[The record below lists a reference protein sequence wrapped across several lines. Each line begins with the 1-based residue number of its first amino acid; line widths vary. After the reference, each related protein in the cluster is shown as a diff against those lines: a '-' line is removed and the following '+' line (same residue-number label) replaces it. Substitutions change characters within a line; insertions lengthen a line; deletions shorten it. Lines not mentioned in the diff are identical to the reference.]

1 MQAKSILTNL
11 ICAAL
16 AIAGYFSGIQALL
29 MAGLFGLSGALTNHL
44 AVHML
49 FERVPL
55 LYGSGVI
62 QLRFEAFKSAVKNL
76 IMNEFFSKEQLENFF
91 QQESARIELAPL
103 IEQSDVS
110 PAFEAL
116 KASVMKSSFGPMLGM
131 LGGEKALEGLKEPFE
146 KELRAALVGM
156 VEEDMFRQRLDAYL
170 HEAYVGEDIHVML
183 EEMIQARLDSLTP
196 DMVKDMVATLI
207 REHLGWLV
215 VWGGFFGGLIG
226 LVGAILL

>member
-1 MQAKSILTNL
+1 MNLKSFITNL
-11 ICAAL
+11 ICATL
-16 AIAGYFSGIQALL
+16 AIIGYFGGIQALL

-76 IMNEFFSKEQLENFF
+76 IMNEFFSKEQLEKFF
-91 QQESARIELAPL
+91 EKESARIELAPL
-103 IEQSDVS
+103 VEQSDVS

-116 KASVMKSSFGPMLGM
+116 KSSVMKSSFGPMLGM
-131 LGGEKALEGLKEPFE
+131 FGGESALESLKEPFE
-146 KELRAALVGM
+146 KELRAALVEM
-156 VEEDMFRQRLDAYL
+156 VQGDLFRQKLNLYL

-183 EEMIQARLDSLTP
+183 SEMIQSRLDDLTP
-196 DMVKDMVATLI
+196 LMVKKMVETLI
-207 REHLGWLV
+207 KEHLGWLV

-226 LVGAILL
+226 LVGTMIL

>member
-1 MQAKSILTNL
+1 MQAKSFLTNF

-16 AIAGYFSGIQALL
+16 ALLGYFGGIQALL

-62 QLRFEAFKSAVKNL
+62 QLRFEAFKNAVKSL
-76 IMNEFFSKEQLENFF
+76 IMDEFFSKEQLEKFF
-91 QQESARIELAPL
+91 EQESSKIELSPL

-116 KASVMKSSFGPMLGM
+116 KTSVMKSSFGPMLGM
-131 LGGEKALEGLKEPFE
+131 FGGEKALEGLKEPFE
-146 KELRAALVGM
+146 NELKTALVAM
-156 VEEDMFRQRLDAYL
+156 VQDETFRHRLDSYL

-183 EEMIQARLDSLTP
+183 EEMIQTRLDDLTP
-196 DMVKDMVATLI
+196 NMVKEMVATLI

-226 LVGAILL
+226 LVGTVLL

>member
-1 MQAKSILTNL
+1 MQVKSFLTNL
-11 ICAAL
+11 ICAVL
-16 AIAGYFSGIQALL
+16 AAIGYLSGIQALL

-62 QLRFEAFKSAVKNL
+62 QLRFEAFKNAVKNL
-76 IMNEFFSKEQLENFF
+76 IMEEFFSKEQLEKFF
-91 QQESARIELAPL
+91 ERESARIELAPL
-103 IEQSDVS
+103 VEQSDVA

-116 KASVMKSSFGPMLGM
+116 KSSVMKSSFGPMLGM
-131 LGGEKALEGLKEPFE
+131 FGGEKALEGLKEPFE
-146 KELRAALVGM
+146 NELRGALIDM
-156 VEEDMFRQRLDAYL
+156 VQNDLFRQRLDEYL

-183 EEMIQARLDSLTP
+183 DEMIQSRLDDLTP
-196 DMVKDMVATLI
+196 VMVKEMVETLI

-226 LVGAILL
+226 LVGTILL

>member
-1 MQAKSILTNL
+1 MNLKSLLTNL

-16 AIAGYFSGIQALL
+16 AVVGYYAGIQALL

-76 IMNEFFSKEQLENFF
+76 IMDEFFSKVQLEKFF
-91 QQESARIELAPL
+91 EKESARIELAPL
-103 IEQSDVS
+103 VEQSDVA

-116 KASVMKSSFGPMLGM
+116 KISVMKSSFGPMLGM
-131 LGGEKALEGLKEPFE
+131 FGGEKALEGLKEPFE

-156 VEEDMFRQRLDAYL
+156 VEDDLFRQRLDEYL

-183 EEMIQARLDSLTP
+183 EDMIQSRLNDLTP
-196 DMVKDMVATLI
+196 VMVKEMVETLI

-226 LVGAILL
+226 LVGTILL